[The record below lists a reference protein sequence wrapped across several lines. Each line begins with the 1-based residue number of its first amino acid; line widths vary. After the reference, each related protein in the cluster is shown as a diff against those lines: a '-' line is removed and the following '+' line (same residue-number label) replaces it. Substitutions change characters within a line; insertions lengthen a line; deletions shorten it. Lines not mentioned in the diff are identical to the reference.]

1 MMFTKFIAKR
11 FVENLI
17 KEATK
22 QLPELAEKIKQD
34 FLLNKD
40 EIIKG
45 ILEHIKNAVIDFIKK
60 RLGK

>member
-1 MMFTKFIAKR
+1 MFTKFIAKR

-17 KEATK
+17 KEAIK

-34 FLLNKD
+34 FLINKD